1 MKPVVRT
8 YISASMFTH
17 MRNLSLCQKL
27 QQHRQNDSDQY
38 KMQNTKYTNT

>member
-1 MKPVVRT
+1 MAQMELRERVWMKPVVRT

-27 QQHRQNDSDQY
+27 QQHRQN
-38 KMQNTKYTNT
+38 